1 MLGFWQFTTNI
12 LISSAWPRV
21 IRLIDRQTSTNG
33 NDDVHKKTTD
43 EISCFE
49 IKKEVWLVW
58 YCYLQFIIFYI
69 FLLSIKLEELTNFFL
84 TISNC
89 II

>member
-12 LISSAWPRV
+12 LISLAWPRV

-33 NDDVHKKTTD
+33 NDDVHNKTTD

-58 YCYLQFIIFYI
+58 YFYLQFIIFNI
-69 FLLSIKLEELTNFFL
+69 FLLSIKLEELTNFF
-84 TISNC
+84 
-89 II
+89 